1 MNHLEGGWPRDVD
14 PMDASQV
21 DRLAVLYCTVL
32 YCTVLRQVGRVLKRA
47 EREEGF
53 LEAVTKLSGEAEHQL
68 RLNLAL
74 DIYQEIFPSLEEEE
88 EEGGEAEQAR
98 LDTVAVV
105 RDPAP
110 GPGTSARPV
119 SCVSWG
125 RGHGAESS
133 LAVAYSSPELL
144 ASLQF
149 GSRDGFIRSAIYTL
163 ISTISTQLFTI
174 STQLFT
180 ISTLQGW
187 LRLRRCRA
195 RAAPQ

>member
-1 MNHLEGGWPRDVD
+1 MNHLEGGWPRDLD
-14 PMDASQV
+14 PMDASQ
-21 DRLAVLYCTVL
+21 VLYCTVL

-88 EEGGEAEQAR
+88 EGGEAEQAR
-98 LDTVAVV
+98 LDSVAVV
-105 RDPAP
+105 RD
-110 GPGTSARPV
+110 PGTSARPV

-149 GSRDGFIRSAIYTL
+149 GSRDGLIRSTIFTL

-174 STQLFT
+174 ST
-180 ISTLQGW
+180 LQGR
-187 LRLRRCRA
+187 LRLRRGRA

>member
-1 MNHLEGGWPRDVD
+1 M
-14 PMDASQV
+14 
-21 DRLAVLYCTVL
+21 
-32 YCTVLRQVGRVLKRA
+32 LKRA

-74 DIYQEIFPSLEEEE
+74 DIYQEIFPSLQEEEE
-88 EEGGEAEQAR
+88 EAEGAR

-105 RDPAP
+105 RDPDT

-144 ASLQF
+144 ANLQF
-149 GSRDGFIRSAIYTL
+149 GSRDGLIISTL
-163 ISTISTQLFTI
+163 ISTISALGREEAPKHF
-174 STQLFT
+174 F
-180 ISTLQGW
+180 
-187 LRLRRCRA
+187 RRTAITSPHC
-195 RAAPQ
+195 QEFMV

>member
-1 MNHLEGGWPRDVD
+1 M
-14 PMDASQV
+14 
-21 DRLAVLYCTVL
+21 
-32 YCTVLRQVGRVLKRA
+32 LKRA

-88 EEGGEAEQAR
+88 GVEAEEAEEAR
-98 LDTVAVV
+98 LDTVAVL

-149 GSRDGFIRSAIYTL
+149 GSRDGLIISTVSTL
-163 ISTISTQLFTI
+163 ISTILHKYLHCRDGFVFAAAEPGLPRSRLASSSCITSLHTHPRKFTMMYV
-174 STQLFT
+174 F
-180 ISTLQGW
+180 
-187 LRLRRCRA
+187 R
-195 RAAPQ
+195 

>member
-1 MNHLEGGWPRDVD
+1 M
-14 PMDASQV
+14 
-21 DRLAVLYCTVL
+21 YCTVL
-32 YCTVLRQVGRVLKRA
+32 TVLRQVGRVLKRA

-74 DIYQEIFPSLEEEE
+74 DIYQEIFPSLQEE
-88 EEGGEAEQAR
+88 EEGGETEQAR
-98 LDTVAVV
+98 LDTVAVL

-149 GSRDGFIRSAIYTL
+149 GSRDGLIISTIFTL

-174 STQLFT
+174 ST
-180 ISTLQGW
+180 LQGR
-187 LRLRRCRA
+187 LRLRRGRA

>member
-1 MNHLEGGWPRDVD
+1 M
-14 PMDASQV
+14 
-21 DRLAVLYCTVL
+21 
-32 YCTVLRQVGRVLKRA
+32 LKRA

-98 LDTVAVV
+98 LDTVAVL

-144 ASLQF
+144 VSLQF
-149 GSRDGFIRSAIYTL
+149 GSRDGLIRSAIYTL

-174 STQLFT
+174 ST
-180 ISTLQGW
+180 LQGR
-187 LRLRRCRA
+187 LRLRRGGPRV
-195 RAAPQ
+195 AP

>member
-1 MNHLEGGWPRDVD
+1 M
-14 PMDASQV
+14 
-21 DRLAVLYCTVL
+21 
-32 YCTVLRQVGRVLKRA
+32 LKRA

-74 DIYQEIFPSLEEEE
+74 DIYQEIFHSLQEEEE
-88 EEGGEAEQAR
+88 EAEGPR

-125 RGHGAESS
+125 RGHGAESA

-144 ASLQF
+144 ANLQF
-149 GSRDGFIRSAIYTL
+149 GSRDGLIISTL
-163 ISTISTQLFTI
+163 ISTISTQI
-174 STQLFT
+174 ST

-187 LRLRRCRA
+187 LRLRRGRA
-195 RAAPQ
+195 RAAPLQAGQLQLHHQPPHTPQGGDQVSVYLGYLLCI

>member
-1 MNHLEGGWPRDVD
+1 MHCNA
-14 PMDASQV
+14 M
-21 DRLAVLYCTVL
+21 YCTVQ
-32 YCTVLRQVGRVLKRA
+32 CQVGRVLKRA

-88 EEGGEAEQAR
+88 EAEGAR

-105 RDPAP
+105 RDPDT

-144 ASLQF
+144 ANLQF
-149 GSRDGFIRSAIYTL
+149 GSRDGLIISTL
-163 ISTISTQLFTI
+163 ISTISTQI
-174 STQLFT
+174 ST

-187 LRLRRCRA
+187 LCLRRGRA
-195 RAAPQ
+195 RAATLQAGQLQLHHQPPHTPKGGDQVSVYLGYLLCI

>member
-1 MNHLEGGWPRDVD
+1 M
-14 PMDASQV
+14 
-21 DRLAVLYCTVL
+21 
-32 YCTVLRQVGRVLKRA
+32 LKRA
-47 EREEGF
+47 EREDGF

-74 DIYQEIFPSLEEEE
+74 DIYQEIFPSLQEE

-98 LDTVAVV
+98 LDSVAVV
-105 RDPAP
+105 RDPA
-110 GPGTSARPV
+110 PGTSARPV

-149 GSRDGFIRSAIYTL
+149 GSRDGLIRSTIFTL

-174 STQLFT
+174 ST
-180 ISTLQGW
+180 LQGR